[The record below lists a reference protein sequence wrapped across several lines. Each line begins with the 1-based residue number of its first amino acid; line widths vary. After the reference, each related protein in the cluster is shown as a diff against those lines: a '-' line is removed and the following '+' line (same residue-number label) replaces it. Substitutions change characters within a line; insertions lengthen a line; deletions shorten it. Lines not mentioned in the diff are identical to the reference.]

1 MPSEEHRPGLCWDSS
16 AKQQRFSSSLYGS
29 AASDEYFAFVSHKPE
44 KAPGCLFRKSWNEPL
59 PPTFIVL
66 NCTHDHWSKLV
77 DLNKGK
83 KNVDE
88 WLDVVDIS
96 RCCCSGGEFSP
107 EKVDVDTHV
116 EMNT

>member
-1 MPSEEHRPGLCWDSS
+1 MTIG
-16 AKQQRFSSSLYGS
+16 
-29 AASDEYFAFVSHKPE
+29 
-44 KAPGCLFRKSWNEPL
+44 
-59 PPTFIVL
+59 
-66 NCTHDHWSKLV
+66 KLV

-83 KNVDE
+83 KKVDE

-116 EMNT
+116 AMNT